1 MAIISIM
8 TIMVMVSKMK
18 ETIMETIIILHS
30 KITKK

>member
-18 ETIMETIIILHS
+18 ETIMETIIISHN
-30 KITKK
+30 KITEK